1 MSKQS
6 KGSSPTR
13 VVEEI
18 TAALSVESAQAI
30 PNLSEFVEMLDPIEE
45 EVQEMEVLV
54 TSRRRRPVNPPIAKE
69 PEALAMVVA
78 GVLVVLE

>member
-1 MSKQS
+1 
-6 KGSSPTR
+6 
-13 VVEEI
+13 
-18 TAALSVESAQAI
+18 
-30 PNLSEFVEMLDPIEE
+30 MLDPIEE

-54 TSRRRRPVNPPIAKE
+54 TSRMRRPVNPPIAKE